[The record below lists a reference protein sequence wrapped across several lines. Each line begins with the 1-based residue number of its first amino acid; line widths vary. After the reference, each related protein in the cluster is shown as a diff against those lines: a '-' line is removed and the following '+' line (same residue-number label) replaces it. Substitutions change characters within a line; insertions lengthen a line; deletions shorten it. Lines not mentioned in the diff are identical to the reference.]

1 MNARPYDIVLEDI
14 TKVHGHGRQ
23 AVTALRDVSLAV
35 EPGEFVA
42 VVGPSGSGKSTLLN
56 LAAGLEVPT
65 RGRVAIGGEDLAR
78 LSDDARSDLRLRQIG
93 FVFQS
98 FNLLPTFTAEEN
110 VAWPLEFVGVG
121 RRESRRRA
129 SRALERVGIPD
140 AARGRRPAELSGGEQ
155 QRVAIARALVAAPR
169 LVLADEPTGNLDS
182 RTGRSVLELLRSL
195 NRYGWM
201 MWSLGRPA
209 DELKLYA
216 ARSQNYRHLFDPEH
230 KLMRGKNRDGSFQ
243 SPFNPFKWGDAFTE
257 GNSWHYTWGVFHD
270 IQGLIDLM
278 GGKAEFVR
286 MLDSVFVMPPVFDDS
301 YYGEVIHE
309 IREMQ
314 IANMGQYAHGNQPI
328 QHMIYLYDYAGQP
341 WKCQ

>member
-155 QRVAIARALVAAPR
+155 QRVAIARALVGEPR

-182 RTGRSVLELLRSL
+182 HTGRSVLELLRSL
-195 NRYGWM
+195 NREQRVTVIMVTHGDLAAGVAGRTVELRDGRLVNGASERETRRPDIADESAELSWVV
-201 MWSLGRPA
+201 WRDAQSVTEWEAVQLTAWGVSLGAER
-209 DELKLYA
+209 
-216 ARSQNYRHLFDPEH
+216 N
-230 KLMRGKNRDGSFQ
+230 GS
-243 SPFNPFKWGDAFTE
+243 
-257 GNSWHYTWGVFHD
+257 
-270 IQGLIDLM
+270 M
-278 GGKAEFVR
+278 AEAV
-286 MLDSVFVMPPVFDDS
+286 
-301 YYGEVIHE
+301 
-309 IREMQ
+309 
-314 IANMGQYAHGNQPI
+314 
-328 QHMIYLYDYAGQP
+328 
-341 WKCQ
+341 

>member
-1 MNARPYDIVLEDI
+1 MKTTAYDIVLEDI
-14 TKVHGHGRQ
+14 TKVHGHGPQ

-65 RGRVAIGGEDLAR
+65 HGRVAIGGEDLAR

-129 SRALERVGIPD
+129 SSALERVGIPD

-155 QRVAIARALVAAPR
+155 QRVAIARALVAEPR

-182 RTGRSVLELLRSL
+182 HTGRSVLELLRSL
-195 NRYGWM
+195 NHEQRVTVIMVTHGA
-201 MWSLGRPA
+201 LAAGIAGRTV
-209 DELKLYA
+209 EL
-216 ARSQNYRHLFDPEH
+216 
-230 KLMRGKNRDGSFQ
+230 RDGRLVNGTCHREARRPDIAEEPVELSWVVWRDAQ
-243 SPFNPFKWGDAFTE
+243 SVAEWEAVQLAAWGVLGTE
-257 GNSWHYTWGVFHD
+257 GRNGSMAAGV
-270 IQGLIDLM
+270 
-278 GGKAEFVR
+278 
-286 MLDSVFVMPPVFDDS
+286 
-301 YYGEVIHE
+301 
-309 IREMQ
+309 
-314 IANMGQYAHGNQPI
+314 
-328 QHMIYLYDYAGQP
+328 
-341 WKCQ
+341 

>member
-155 QRVAIARALVAAPR
+155 QRVAIARALVGEPR
-169 LVLADEPTGNLDS
+169 LVLADAPTGNLDS
-182 RTGRSVLELLRSL
+182 HTGRSVLELLRSL
-195 NRYGWM
+195 NREQRVTVIM
-201 MWSLGRPA
+201 
-209 DELKLYA
+209 
-216 ARSQNYRHLFDPEH
+216 
-230 KLMRGKNRDGSFQ
+230 
-243 SPFNPFKWGDAFTE
+243 
-257 GNSWHYTWGVFHD
+257 
-270 IQGLIDLM
+270 
-278 GGKAEFVR
+278 VR
-286 MLDSVFVMPPVFDDS
+286 
-301 YYGEVIHE
+301 E
-309 IREMQ
+309 I
-314 IANMGQYAHGNQPI
+314 G
-328 QHMIYLYDYAGQP
+328 
-341 WKCQ
+341 